1 MSGKQIQIEA
11 TTNTGIS
18 KKSSLQED
26 KLGQPIL
33 PLSST
38 QPTIIPLYPEPHPI
52 VGGAKNVNICGLCKG
67 EKRSF
72 KSDYDFHM
80 HLTKIHYEDR
90 LMKRINS
97 PYKCQICFYSPPECM
112 SVQEKEEDLLIHYG
126 CNEKLSLEFYQE
138 DGSKLAPIDEIST
151 EISKVAMSCELCKS
165 SHQGERL
172 FARHITLRHFTKE
185 VSTLQIHLLDN
196 IKKGL
201 KFSLLQQSYIH
212 FYFSFLMSYPKL
224 HHLSAHLWIVTKKKL
239 MVIC

>member
-90 LMKRINS
+90 LMKRIIS

-112 SVQEKEEDLLIHYG
+112 SVQEKEEELLIHYG
-126 CNEKLSLEFYQE
+126 CNEKLSYQFYQ
-138 DGSKLAPIDEIST
+138 DDCSKLAPINEIST
-151 EISKVAMSCELCKS
+151 ETSKVAMSCELCKS

-172 FARHITLRHFTKE
+172 FVRHITLRHFTKE
-185 VSTLQIHLLDN
+185 VSTLQKHLLDN
-196 IKKGL
+196 L
-201 KFSLLQQSYIH
+201 VNSAPDLNLVYYNNHKFIST
-212 FYFSFLMSYPKL
+212 
-224 HHLSAHLWIVTKKKL
+224 SAF
-239 MVIC
+239 

>member
-1 MSGKQIQIEA
+1 
-11 TTNTGIS
+11 
-18 KKSSLQED
+18 
-26 KLGQPIL
+26 
-33 PLSST
+33 
-38 QPTIIPLYPEPHPI
+38 
-52 VGGAKNVNICGLCKG
+52 
-67 EKRSF
+67 
-72 KSDYDFHM
+72 M

-126 CNEKLSLEFYQE
+126 CNEKLSYQFYQD

-172 FARHITLRHFTKE
+172 FVRHITLRHFTKE

-196 IKKGL
+196 INTL

-212 FYFSFLMSYPKL
+212 FYFSFLMSYPKP